1 MSSESN
7 FSFTTKIAGTDLFT
21 VRGDSYD
28 ELVVNLMAASSV
40 RGVKVLLDVLDGTE
54 PAADEALA
62 NVMNAFPSA
71 VAVSA
76 AGVGVQPSEVN
87 WDSFQP
93 TPPPVAI
100 ATQSA
105 ARQCPHG
112 VMIQRK
118 GQSAKGEWRAHFCP
132 TPKDTP
138 GQCSPSFAK
147 RGTPE
152 WDSIA

>member
-28 ELVVNLMAASSV
+28 ELVTNLVAASSV
-40 RGVKVLLDVLDGTE
+40 HGVKVLLDLFEGVVPTMD
-54 PAADEALA
+54 AAVA
-62 NVMNAFPSA
+62 NVEAAFPGSL
-71 VAVSA
+71 AVSA
-76 AGVGVQPSEVN
+76 ASVGVQPVAN
-87 WDSFQP
+87 FDSFQP
-93 TPPPVAI
+93 TPPPMM
-100 ATQSA
+100 A
-105 ARQCPHG
+105 AAQPSGKQCAHG
-112 VMIQRK
+112 VMITRK

-138 GQCSPSFAK
+138 GQCAPIFAK